1 MRDLQ
6 TDARMY
12 VPLGTSIR
20 GDNGHHWVVM
30 KCRTLEQHRLVL
42 QTITSPPH
50 AFALKEAQFDG
61 HGGPDRR
68 PRVIGT
74 ALEGGSRLNSATWF
88 SVA

>member
-30 KCRTLEQHRLVL
+30 KRRTLEQHRLVR

-50 AFALKEAQFDG
+50 AFALKETQY
-61 HGGPDRR
+61 
-68 PRVIGT
+68 
-74 ALEGGSRLNSATWF
+74 SATGGLIG
-88 SVA
+88 VPV